1 MRETPLNY
9 RARKGTSLPRRLVPP
24 VGKPLA
30 STVPEAEPNDQKDTF
45 QH

>member
-1 MRETPLNY
+1 MRETPLKY
-9 RARKGTSLPRRLVPP
+9 RARKGMSLPRRLVPA

-30 STVPEAEPNDQKDTF
+30 STVPEAEPNDQNDNF